1 MGTESGS
8 EEVKPVAFSR
18 RREWATRQAI
28 SFLMQQGIEN
38 PQVLSLAAGFVDPQ
52 TLPVEEVRKAA
63 EQVLGQAASG
73 RIALQYGTTAGSEML
88 RRDLTR
94 HLAHLEH
101 TTAEELKLPHDNLVL
116 TTGSQQL
123 LSLLCEVLL
132 DPEDI
137 VLVAAPTYFV
147 FLGTLNGV
155 GARIIPIPSD
165 QEGMLVDELEKTLAQ
180 LDALGELPRVKLIYV
195 VSYYE
200 NPTGMCLA
208 ADRRPRIVEL
218 AKAWSKT
225 HRILV
230 LEDAAYREL
239 QYDGPEYRSLWSYD
253 QERDTVILAQTFS
266 KSFCPGLRTGYG
278 VVPQDLVTPLS
289 DRKGNEDFGSAHLSQ
304 SLLSRVMQMG
314 LYPAHVE
321 NLRAAYR
328 RKRDAMLVAIDTHF
342 ADIPGVTW
350 LRPNGGLY
358 VWMTLPESIET
369 GFDSELFHIA
379 TKQEKV
385 MYVPGELFYGGPEQT
400 RRKSQMRLSFGVLD
414 EDGLA
419 EGIQRLARAVRQVS
433 S

>member
-8 EEVKPVAFSR
+8 VGKKPVIFSR

-52 TLPVEEVRKAA
+52 TLPVEEVRQAA
-63 EQVLGQAASG
+63 EQVLVRSVPADCTAVWHHRRFRDASW
-73 RIALQYGTTAGSEML
+73 
-88 RRDLTR
+88 DLTR

-101 TTAEELKLPHDNLVL
+101 TTAEDLKLSHESLVL

-165 QEGMLVDELEKTLAQ
+165 QDGMLVDQLEKTLAQ

-208 ADRRPRIVEL
+208 ADRRPRVVEL

-239 QYDGPEYRSLWSYD
+239 RYDGPEYRSLWSYD

-304 SLLSRVMQMG
+304 SLLSRVMQAG
-314 LYPAHVE
+314 LYPGHVE

-328 RKRDAMLVAIDTHF
+328 RKREAMLQAIDEHF
-342 ADIPGVTW
+342 AEIPGVTW

-358 VWMTLPESIET
+358 VWMTLPETVET
-369 GFDSELFHIA
+369 GFHSELFRIA

-400 RRKSQMRLSFGVLD
+400 WRKSQMRLSFGVLD
-414 EDGLA
+414 EAGLA
-419 EGIQRLARAVRQVS
+419 EGIQRLSRAVRQVIS
-433 S
+433 